1 MKYTLQ
7 LLAILGVTWVWALA
21 FAPTESHASP
31 ALSAYLE
38 SAHPQVVEPEV
49 IEAPV
54 VQEHVPA
61 PWPAARQVEA
71 PTPPPPPT
79 YDVVIVRMLVTAC
92 SPQDAIDQAYYA
104 RHGYEGAIYN
114 IAADLSMLPRGTRIN
129 VPGYMEVSYPGT
141 FWEVDSAGGSIIRRA
156 TRRGALQIDVKFRT
170 EYSALKWGSQ
180 WLNVEVQIPRNA
192 RGQRLLRT
200 LRPHIVR

>member
-7 LLAILGVTWVWALA
+7 LLAILVVTWVWALA
-21 FAPTESHASP
+21 FAPTESHATVSG
-31 ALSAYLE
+31 YLE
-38 SAHPQVVEPEV
+38 AVESRVIEPEV
-49 IEAPV
+49 IEAPII
-54 VQEHVPA
+54 QEHVPA
-61 PWPAARQVEA
+61 PWPEA
-71 PTPPPPPT
+71 LTPPPAPT
-79 YDVVIVRMLVTAC
+79 YDVVVVRMLVTAC
-92 SPQDAIDQAYYA
+92 SPQDTIDQAYYA

-129 VPGYMEVSYPGT
+129 VPDYMEVSYPGK

-156 TRRGALQIDVKFRT
+156 TRRGVLQIDVKFRT

-180 WLNVEVQIPRNA
+180 WLNVEVQIPRTT
-192 RGQRLLRT
+192 RGQRLLRA